1 MRLEGLLR
9 KPWGQRRRNM
19 AWCGSSFCYT
29 HRFPQVLT
37 TGVLQ
42 IRACMLS
49 GDDQAP
55 INKTA
60 VDGTYPFMH
69 MHETTYK
76 VSISRE
82 QGKLACFL
90 QTGT

>member
-1 MRLEGLLR
+1 
-9 KPWGQRRRNM
+9 
-19 AWCGSSFCYT
+19 
-29 HRFPQVLT
+29 
-37 TGVLQ
+37 
-42 IRACMLS
+42 MLS

-60 VDGTYPFMH
+60 MDGTYLFMH